1 MPRTNPDHHRRPP
14 ISEEQL
20 RKLTEVRKDIVS
32 TIRQMVDVVS
42 KCAGGALPDPARS
55 RVRSFI
61 LKLPQRWAS
70 RTAATGAGGVSA
82 GSTSA
87 SGSAGEW
94 ERTII
99 AAAGSST
106 GLLRRGQGRDKRAAQ
121 RERGTGSRVPSPSP
135 IDSHTRSLHSGQNST
150 ATGQQLTHSNATA
163 AARRILTLAAESLD
177 MMRNV
182 TGVVKDS
189 LDRAD
194 ALVPCFFSI
203 EHAELIVHRWVNRLR
218 MVGVQRDGQ
227 EGASSSDEVL
237 NGDFGSPK
245 AGSQYYVASTNRDYP
260 VLFKAHRRGA
270 STTSSIP
277 LGEGEGPGPL
287 SGSMPASPFTTATT
301 SSHGTSFMSASS
313 YTTGSMSTPST
324 PTGTPFTS
332 PPISMRDMSCSAVT
346 DAPSPGTIPLANMHI
361 VSCLNTPKMSVSGLP
376 VEDEVLV
383 ESGKGERVT
392 LLSKRLNVAL
402 QMEVDEL

>member
-1 MPRTNPDHHRRPP
+1 
-14 ISEEQL
+14 
-20 RKLTEVRKDIVS
+20 
-32 TIRQMVDVVS
+32 MVDVVS

-150 ATGQQLTHSNATA
+150 AAGQQLTHSNATA

-227 EGASSSDEVL
+227 EGVSSSDEVL

-245 AGSQYYVASTNRDYP
+245 VGSQYYVASTNRDYP

-277 LGEGEGPGPL
+277 LEEGEGPGPL

-392 LLSKRLNVAL
+392 LLSKRLNMAL